1 MIEQTLH
8 DVYSDIKEKYQSRGL
23 SPLKHLI
30 LSNTKQELVKKDGLS
45 SNGRSIPTE
54 NNSIHGAEVAISDGS
69 EAADQVILV
78 CGDHKRMLL
87 SGSISND

>member
-30 LSNTKQELVKKDGLS
+30 LSNTKQQLVKKESVS

-69 EAADQVILV
+69 ET
-78 CGDHKRMLL
+78 GD
-87 SGSISND
+87 

>member
-30 LSNTKQELVKKDGLS
+30 LSNTKQELVKKDGFS
-45 SNGRSIPTE
+45 SNG
-54 NNSIHGAEVAISDGS
+54 
-69 EAADQVILV
+69 
-78 CGDHKRMLL
+78 
-87 SGSISND
+87 

>member
-1 MIEQTLH
+1 MH

-30 LSNTKQELVKKDGLS
+30 LSNTKQELVKKDGFS

-69 EAADQVILV
+69 EAAD
-78 CGDHKRMLL
+78 
-87 SGSISND
+87 